1 MRGGLHGTAR
11 RVQCVLRGTVERV
24 RVPADATAL
33 ATPLTLADAGPRSA
47 PQSFAYIDESS
58 TSSALADALA
68 GLTAIR
74 T

>member
-1 MRGGLHGTAR
+1 M
-11 RVQCVLRGTVERV
+11 
-24 RVPADATAL
+24 VPRAEYDAYYAGRSSAFAYLLADATAL